1 MFKRKRSS
9 ISNYLYRK
17 VSERYT
23 RLKDIHTRAIY
34 IIYFRW
40 IMKDSH
46 IDFVE
51 ALLQNLDLRQQN
63 IDRLNKLVDYI
74 NNK

>member
-1 MFKRKRSS
+1 
-9 ISNYLYRK
+9 
-17 VSERYT
+17 
-23 RLKDIHTRAIY
+23 
-34 IIYFRW
+34 
-40 IMKDSH
+40 MKDSH